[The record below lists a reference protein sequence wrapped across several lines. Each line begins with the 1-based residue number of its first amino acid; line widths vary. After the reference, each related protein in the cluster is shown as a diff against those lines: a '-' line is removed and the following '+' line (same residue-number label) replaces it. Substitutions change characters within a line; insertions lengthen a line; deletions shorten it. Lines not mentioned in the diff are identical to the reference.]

1 VRWSPRSS
9 IPSNPRHRNSWPRPI
24 CAIVRARLSDLLTDC
39 QYEVAVAAT
48 GQEALCIL
56 DTSVCHIVV
65 TDWQMPDMDGLELCR
80 HVRLR
85 DPQRSVHLIMLTIR
99 NAEGDRLAAYAAG
112 ADDYIVKGATMA
124 EILARLEIGRR
135 LVHGADVMRMGRPA
149 AVRAAARDAV
159 AGAHD
164 AAYFVQHLAREF
176 ARSQRYGHAL
186 SVLDC
191 RIEGLPEARQRFGQA
206 SIDRWLQAFAERSW
220 ARIRQGDWFARTGAE
235 EFMFVLPETGA
246 RGAHHVAEKLHR
258 MIALH
263 PLAAFDGLISF
274 TAEIGVTALD
284 TRRDLDCTLKINAL
298 LRRAERDRHSD
309 ARYEHAPSGALN

>member
-1 VRWSPRSS
+1 
-9 IPSNPRHRNSWPRPI
+9 
-24 CAIVRARLSDLLTDC
+24 
-39 QYEVAVAAT
+39 
-48 GQEALCIL
+48 
-56 DTSVCHIVV
+56 
-65 TDWQMPDMDGLELCR
+65 
-80 HVRLR
+80 
-85 DPQRSVHLIMLTIR
+85 MLTIR
-99 NAEGDRLAAYAAG
+99 DAEGDRLAGYAAG

-124 EILARLEIGRR
+124 EILARLEVGRR

-149 AVRAAARDAV
+149 QVRSAARDQARSAARDNV
-159 AGAHD
+159 TGAHD
-164 AAYFVQHLAREF
+164 AVYFVRHLAREF

-191 RIEGLPEARQRFGQA
+191 RIEGLPHAQERFGRA

-220 ARIRQGDWFARTGAE
+220 ARIRQGDWFARTGAD

-274 TAEIGVTALD
+274 TAQIGVTALD

-298 LRRAERDRHSD
+298 LHKAERERHAD
-309 ARYEHAPSGALN
+309 ARHEHAPSSALN